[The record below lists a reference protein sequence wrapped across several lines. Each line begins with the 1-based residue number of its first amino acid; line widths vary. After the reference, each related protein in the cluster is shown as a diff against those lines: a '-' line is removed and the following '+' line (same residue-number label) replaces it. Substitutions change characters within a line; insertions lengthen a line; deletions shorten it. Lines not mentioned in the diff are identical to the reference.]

1 MTIKVKGINDTS
13 DFGLRICPFEGANR
27 YVIVNTQTG
36 VEEYYPAL
44 LSGGIQALEVL
55 QAELDAVRNDM
66 GVDPGFND
74 RLDSLNTIQ

>member
-1 MTIKVKGINDTS
+1 MTIKVKGVHDTP
-13 DFGLRICPFEGANR
+13 DFGLRICPFEGSNR

-44 LSGGIQALEVL
+44 LSGGIQALGVL
-55 QAELDAVRNDM
+55 QAELDAVRDDL
-66 GVDPGFND
+66 GFDPEFND